1 MNFNEFTDS
10 IVGLLKQKIG
20 DSCTITVKE
29 VLKNND
35 VRMTGIVITKGSD
48 GISPTIYL
56 DGFYAQYQDVDPL
69 EKVAEEI
76 MGLYKS
82 HIPYVKLDMEFF
94 KDFSLVESRIFH
106 KVINHE
112 MNLELLKDVPHF
124 RWHDLAVVFYYSMD
138 RVISGAASILIHN
151 CHLDIWK
158 QTAEKIYLIAQRN
171 MKQKMPERLIPMQK
185 LMDELR
191 EEGVETEETGL
202 KLYVLTNREK
212 LYGASAMLY
221 SEKMKGLADRLG
233 SDLLILPCSTH
244 EVLLLP
250 DDCDHDYEP
259 YKKMVHA
266 VNTTQVDP
274 EEILSFNLYRYDRDK
289 AEIEQIAV

>member
-56 DGFYAQYQDVDPL
+56 DGFYAQYQDIDSL

-76 MGLYKS
+76 IGLYKS
-82 HIPYVKLDMEFF
+82 HIPYAKLDMEFF
-94 KDFSLVESRIFH
+94 RDFSLVEGRIFH
-106 KVINHE
+106 KVINYE

-151 CHLDIWK
+151 CHLDMWK

-191 EEGVETEETGL
+191 EEGVEIEETGV

-212 LYGASAMLY
+212 L
-221 SEKMKGLADRLG
+221 
-233 SDLLILPCSTH
+233 I
-244 EVLLLP
+244 
-250 DDCDHDYEP
+250 
-259 YKKMVHA
+259 
-266 VNTTQVDP
+266 
-274 EEILSFNLYRYDRDK
+274 
-289 AEIEQIAV
+289 